1 MLREYEFSVLLDA
14 AELLQDGPA
23 GEDILLNGA
32 IDLLL
37 FEADGLTVVDFKT
50 DRVAPGGETEQ
61 AGTHALQLAL
71 YARAAEEIFG
81 LPVKEKWVWFL
92 RPGRGVQV

>member
-1 MLREYEFSVLLDA
+1 MLLDA